1 MGVLSEG
8 EGGRGIPGVDSGLW
22 MPFSQPGGERDR
34 ERKREK
40 EGSELG
46 SAQLKRTSRLR
57 LVAVLKKA
65 SAASNWVQVSSSIV
79 LFASEGKGEREGG
92 REGRGAGGWGK
103 REGGVGWGWGG
114 GGVGGGGEGMGG
126 WGWGEGGGGGG
137 GGGGMVGWVGGGGE
151 WGGWVGERDVGVCTQ
166 EGVVRV
172 QQRTGSSFHPWW
184 SSFPPPAG
192 GGTPIGAVRP
202 GSCCS
207 FPPS

>member
-8 EGGRGIPGVDSGLW
+8 EGGRGVPGVDSGLW

-40 EGSELG
+40 EGSKLG

-92 REGRGAGGWGK
+92 RAGRGAGGWGLFA
-103 REGGVGWGWGG
+103 EGAGRGPWRVGFRADAGAAGAAG
-114 GGVGGGGEGMGG
+114 
-126 WGWGEGGGGGG
+126 
-137 GGGGMVGWVGGGGE
+137 
-151 WGGWVGERDVGVCTQ
+151 
-166 EGVVRV
+166 VRV
-172 QQRTGSSFHPWW
+172 RRHGVSCRQPAVYDGGRWRCLRRVSS
-184 SSFPPPAG
+184 PAAP
-192 GGTPIGAVRP
+192 TARRR
-202 GSCCS
+202 C
-207 FPPS
+207 

>member
-8 EGGRGIPGVDSGLW
+8 AGRRGVPGVDSGLW

-92 REGRGAGGWGK
+92 REGRG
-103 REGGVGWGWGG
+103 EGGWGG
-114 GGVGGGGEGMGG
+114 GGVGVGWGVGGRGWGGGDGGRGVGVGVGVGG
-126 WGWGEGGGGGG
+126 WWGGLG
-137 GGGGMVGWVGGGGE
+137 VGGSGA
-151 WGGWVGERDVGVCTQ
+151 GGWARGMSACVLKK
-166 EGVVRV
+166 
-172 QQRTGSSFHPWW
+172 
-184 SSFPPPAG
+184 A
-192 GGTPIGAVRP
+192 
-202 GSCCS
+202 
-207 FPPS
+207 

>member
-1 MGVLSEG
+1 MVMGVLSEG
-8 EGGRGIPGVDSGLW
+8 EGGRGVPGVDSGLW

-92 REGRGAGGWGK
+92 REGRGEGGWGE

-126 WGWGEGGGGGG
+126 WWGGLG
-137 GGGGMVGWVGGGGE
+137 VGGSGA
-151 WGGWVGERDVGVCTQ
+151 GGWAKGMLACVLKK
-166 EGVVRV
+166 
-172 QQRTGSSFHPWW
+172 
-184 SSFPPPAG
+184 A
-192 GGTPIGAVRP
+192 
-202 GSCCS
+202 
-207 FPPS
+207 

>member
-8 EGGRGIPGVDSGLW
+8 EGGRGVPGVDSGLW

-79 LFASEGKGEREGG
+79 L
-92 REGRGAGGWGK
+92 
-103 REGGVGWGWGG
+103 
-114 GGVGGGGEGMGG
+114 
-126 WGWGEGGGGGG
+126 
-137 GGGGMVGWVGGGGE
+137 
-151 WGGWVGERDVGVCTQ
+151 Q